1 MTILYKISKKKW
13 QNWGQRFIVINW
25 HYFLGI
31 FCTILTANPNVILLF
46 CLHYFPAQE
55 HHMNCDYFAQ
65 LWEQLGKPTPTPK
78 GGHICKCDQ
87 NYEFDF
93 INTLALLCSL
103 FFSSCSRTPCDGSA
117 QARQQVGRPTYHFLV
132 FHWFFDF
139 CISHV
144 PVQTCLARILRKQW
158 SF

>member
-1 MTILYKISKKKW
+1 MALFFRYILYNLNCKFKC
-13 QNWGQRFIVINW
+13 NFT
-25 HYFLGI
+25 FL
-31 FCTILTANPNVILLF
+31 FLFFFCSRTSYELRWLCTILGTNIGVQELKEIKPDRRRI
-46 CLHYFPAQE
+46 CL
-55 HHMNCDYFAQ
+55 
-65 LWEQLGKPTPTPK
+65 TPK
-78 GGHICKCDQ
+78 GGHICECNQ

-93 INTLALLCSL
+93 INTLASLCSL

-144 PVQTCLARILRKQW
+144 PVQTCLARILRKQ
-158 SF
+158 